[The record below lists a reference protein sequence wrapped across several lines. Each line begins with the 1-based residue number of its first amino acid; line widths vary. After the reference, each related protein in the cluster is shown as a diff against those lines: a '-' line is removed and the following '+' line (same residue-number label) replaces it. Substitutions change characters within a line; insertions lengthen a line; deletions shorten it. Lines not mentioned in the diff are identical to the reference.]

1 MQCKK
6 SNMKTL
12 YVGRNSVIL
21 TPSHNSLNMMGQ
33 SMSSK
38 KKIKRPVMV
47 RVNLAR
53 EKSSWDFHKGSW
65 FAYSGDG
72 FPGIAQGWLMT
83 ANPGGTGEA
92 GARVRTSE
100 RWALLAASAHLG
112 SRRPAAFPK
121 TFLPAL

>member
-38 KKIKRPVMV
+38 KK
-47 RVNLAR
+47 
-53 EKSSWDFHKGSW
+53 
-65 FAYSGDG
+65 
-72 FPGIAQGWLMT
+72 
-83 ANPGGTGEA
+83 
-92 GARVRTSE
+92 
-100 RWALLAASAHLG
+100 
-112 SRRPAAFPK
+112 
-121 TFLPAL
+121 